1 MKRVIVTGATG
12 CIGQKTIPYLIER
25 GYTVHCITSKKS
37 PPTSGGDLFW
47 HQADLL
53 DAEQTRQLIEK
64 IEPTHLLH
72 LAWYFEKDVY
82 SSAKNFLWVN
92 ASFALQENFIKNGGQ
107 RIVCAGTCAE
117 YGWTEKIYRENESP
131 LKPASVYGKCKLAS
145 QILFDALTEKEK
157 VSAAWGRIFFMYGA
171 GERENRLVPAVI
183 RSLLR
188 NKLALCSHG
197 NQLRD
202 YLYVEDVADAFVNL
216 LDGDVSGAI
225 NIGSGKATPLKE
237 IIFKI
242 AGITGNREFIKL
254 GAIEPPANEAP
265 QIVADV
271 TRLKSEVGWSPKWTL
286 EDGLRE
292 TVEWWRENI

>member
-12 CIGQKTIPYLIER
+12 CIGQKSIPYLIER
-25 GYTVHCITSKKS
+25 GYTVHGITSKKFL
-37 PPTSGGDLFW
+37 PASGENLFW
-47 HQADLL
+47 HQTDLL
-53 DAEQTRQLIEK
+53 DAEQTRRLIEK
-64 IEPTHLLH
+64 VEPTHLLH

-82 SSAKNFLWVN
+82 SSAQNFLWVN
-92 ASFALQENFIKNGGQ
+92 ASFALLENFIKNGGQ

-117 YGWTEKIYRENESP
+117 YAWTRKIYREDETP

-145 QILFDALTEKEK
+145 QILFDAFTEREK
-157 VSAAWGRIFFMYGA
+157 VSAAWGRIFFMFGA

-183 RSLLR
+183 RSLLK
-188 NKLALCSHG
+188 NELALCSHG
-197 NQLRD
+197 NQIRD

-216 LDGDVSGAI
+216 LDGNVSGAV
-225 NIGSGKATPLKE
+225 NIGSGNSTTLKE

-242 AGITGNREFIKL
+242 AEITGNRELVKL
-254 GAIEPPANEAP
+254 GAIETSLNEPP

-271 TRLKSEVGWSPKWTL
+271 KRLKSEVGWSPKWSL